1 MKKKLEVC
9 IDNSNGIGACVIGKV
24 DRIELCSSL
33 TEGGLTPSVELM
45 QEASLLKIPV
55 RVMIRPKSESFHY
68 SSSDIKSMCNDIDIV
83 RSFGFEGVVFGATK
97 NDDRLD
103 QLSLKILCDYAT
115 GLKKTLHRAID
126 SISDPIGAVDLA
138 VDLGFDF
145 ILSSGGA
152 ENAEKGLS
160 VLKEMYKRA
169 NGNIE
174 IMPGSGVNISN
185 AKKIAF
191 EGGFKWLHS
200 SCSSQIQINSKQE
213 QIENYSSYTDS
224 KKIINLRNAI
234 N

>member
-9 IDNSNGIGACVIGKV
+9 IDNSNGIEACVIGKV

-45 QEASLLKIPV
+45 REASLLKIPV
-55 RVMIRPKSESFHY
+55 RVMIRPKSDSFHY
-68 SSSDIKSMCNDIDIV
+68 SSSDIQSMCNDIDIV

-103 QLSLKILCDYAT
+103 QLSLKILCDHAT

-160 VLKEMYKRA
+160 VLKEMNKRA

-185 AKKIAF
+185 VKKIAF
-191 EGGFKWLHS
+191 EGGFKWFHS
-200 SCSSQIQINSKQE
+200 SCSSQIQNNSKQE
-213 QIENYSSYTDS
+213 QIETYASYTDS
-224 KKIINLRNAI
+224 KKIISLRNAI

>member
-45 QEASLLKIPV
+45 REASLLKIPV
-55 RVMIRPKSESFHY
+55 RVMIRPESDSFHY
-68 SSSDIKSMCNDIDIV
+68 SSSDIQRMCNDIDIV

-103 QLSLKILCDYAT
+103 QLSLKKLCDHAA

-160 VLKEMYKRA
+160 VLKEMNKRA

-191 EGGFKWLHS
+191 EGGFKWFHS
-200 SCSSQIQINSKQE
+200 SCSSQIQNNSKQE
-213 QIENYSSYTDS
+213 QIETYSSYTDS
-224 KKIINLRNAI
+224 KKIISLRNAI